1 LETIERK
8 ATVSNKITI
17 VTPPDDVL
25 KDAVRIIVFDLKHE
39 HTTLISS
46 VLYEMNDIH
55 DTVIYVSNGQDSYEW
70 ILDKKQKSSIII
82 YNADSE
88 NQTMVGYLSAQPN
101 SYYFGDLKSLG
112 LINNNKIVSKEQIE
126 TIMEDEYRKH
136 ARI

>member
-1 LETIERK
+1 MEKIKRK
-8 ATVSNKITI
+8 AKVSNKITI

-25 KDAVRIIVFDLKHE
+25 KDAVRLLVFDLTPE
-39 HTTLISS
+39 HTQLISS
-46 VLYEMNDIH
+46 VLYEMKEIH
-55 DTVIYVSNGQDSYEW
+55 DTVIYVCNGQDSYEW

-82 YNADSE
+82 YNANSE

-101 SYYFGDLKSLG
+101 SYYFGILRTLE

-126 TIMEDEYRKH
+126 TIMEDEYTKH